1 LKKPKIV
8 ILGAGFGGLMTI
20 VTLQKELGADEAD
33 IVLVNKH
40 NYHYQRTWLHQAAA
54 GNLHPNRV
62 RFDIK
67 KIINHDKVKFIQDTV
82 VQIKREEKKVIL
94 EKNEISYDYLVMALG
109 GQQETLGVKGIKEYT
124 FSISSI
130 NAARRI
136 SNHIESQFASYQK
149 DDEKKDEKLT
159 VVVGGAG
166 LTGMEF
172 LGELTDRIPKLCR
185 QYRVDKEKVKI
196 ICIQSSYALSD
207 FDRSLSEYAVSY
219 LERKGI
225 HFLFGKRIKECTQDG
240 VLIGKKGEE
249 EFEEI
254 KAGTVIWAAGVRGNS
269 IIEDS
274 GIETL
279 QGRVKVGPDLRA
291 PGGENLFI
299 IGDCSLVMDKEKGR
313 PYPPT
318 AQMAL
323 QQGITCAR
331 NILSLVRNEVD
342 LETFVPHIRGIICSL
357 GKENAV
363 GVVYGKN
370 IVGSKALFM
379 KKMIDNRALYM
390 IGGSSLILKKGRFNF
405 I

>member
-1 LKKPKIV
+1 MKKPKIV

-20 VTLQKELGADEAD
+20 VTLQKELGAGEAD
-33 IVLVNKH
+33 IILVNKH
-40 NYHYQRTWLHQAAA
+40 DYHYQRTWLHQAAA

-67 KIINHDKVKFIQDTV
+67 KIIDHDKVQFIQDTV
-82 VQIKREEKKVIL
+82 IQIRREEKKVIL
-94 EKNEISYDYLVMALG
+94 EENEISYDYLVMALG
-109 GQQETLGVKGIKEYT
+109 GQQETLGVKGIKENT
-124 FSISSI
+124 LSISSI

-149 DDEKKDEKLT
+149 GDEKLT
-159 VVVGGAG
+159 IVVGGAG

-185 QYRVDKEKVKI
+185 QYRVGKEKVKL

-219 LERKGI
+219 LEGKGVQFI
-225 HFLFGKRIKECTQDG
+225 FGIRIKECTPDG
-240 VLIGKKGEE
+240 VLIGKKDEE
-249 EFEEI
+249 QVKEV
-254 KAGTVIWAAGVRGNS
+254 KAGTVIWAGGVRGNS
-269 IIEDS
+269 IIEGS
-274 GIETL
+274 GIETMK
-279 QGRVKVGPDLRA
+279 GRVKVEPDLRA
-291 PGGENLFI
+291 PESDNLFI
-299 IGDCSLVMDKEKGR
+299 IGDCSLVIDEKKGT
-313 PYPPT
+313 PYSPT
-318 AQMAL
+318 AQIAL

-331 NILSLVRNEVD
+331 NIVSLIHNETE

-357 GKENAV
+357 GKESAV
-363 GVVYGKN
+363 GTVYGKN
-370 IVGSKALFM
+370 ITGAKALFM

-390 IGGSSLILKKGRFNF
+390 IGGSSLILKKGRFKL